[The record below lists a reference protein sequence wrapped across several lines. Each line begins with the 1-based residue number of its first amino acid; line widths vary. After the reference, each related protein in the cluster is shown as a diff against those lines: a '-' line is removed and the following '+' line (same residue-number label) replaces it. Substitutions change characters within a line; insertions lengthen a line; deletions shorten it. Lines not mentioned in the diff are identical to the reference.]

1 MLSQVNHRVTVARNG
16 DEGIR
21 LFQEKEFDI
30 VLTDLG
36 MPGMSGWEVCQK
48 IKKVNPYTPVG
59 MITGWG
65 MEVSQS
71 KMEECG
77 LDFIIAKPF
86 DFNQIIRVVSEK
98 IESGTN
104 FGMT

>member
-1 MLSQVNHRVTVARNG
+1 
-16 DEGIR
+16 
-21 LFQEKEFDI
+21 
-30 VLTDLG
+30 
-36 MPGMSGWEVCQK
+36 
-48 IKKVNPYTPVG
+48 
-59 MITGWG
+59 
-65 MEVSQS
+65 
-71 KMEECG
+71 MEECG

>member
-1 MLSQVNHRVTVARNG
+1 MLSQGNHRVTVAQNG

-21 LFQEKEFDI
+21 LFQAKEFDI

-48 IKKVNPYTPVG
+48 IKKMNPYTPVG
-59 MITGWG
+59 MMTGWG
-65 MEVSQS
+65 MEVSQG

-98 IESGTN
+98 IEPRT
-104 FGMT
+104 